1 MTAWVDTNVLVRHLT
16 GDPPA
21 MARRATR
28 YLSEAPMGELLVADL
43 VVAEL
48 VYVLESVYQQGR
60 TAVANAVRAVVT
72 FAAIRVSDSELLLR
86 SAEVYESDRLDY
98 AEAYLVACAERSGVA
113 VGASFDHAIRRVPS
127 VTPIEP

>member
-1 MTAWVDTNVLVRHLT
+1 
-16 GDPPA
+16 
-21 MARRATR
+21 
-28 YLSEAPMGELLVADL
+28 MGELLVADL

-86 SAEVYESDRLDY
+86 SAEVYESGRLDY

-113 VGASFDHAIRRVPS
+113 VGASLDHAIRRVPS